1 MALLKHTRAGLIVW
15 VAGLTGFAGCG
26 GDSSSNGSP
35 DSGTPVDC
43 STYDCGA
50 GTCDDSTGSV
60 QCECDA
66 RFVVGAGGACDT
78 CEAGYAGSACDEC
91 APGYVPSLV
100 VPDACNV
107 GLAVHEG
114 LALWVDAE
122 EYDSFTIST
131 NDSVM
136 VWADRVSGT
145 LTLSSLDLAYRPI
158 YQATAIN
165 GKPGV
170 QFDGVNDYLGI
181 SNFDALDG
189 EEGYSIFIV
198 GYSAVDDHGVFLAGV
213 NGSGDYGLWITS
225 EQQNQLEFGH
235 DGTFAVDPD
244 VLRTTGGNASRTS
257 AQVMSFIRT
266 SAPAHRIRIGGS
278 EESLSTPSAAD
289 FNAGLV
295 AMNMGGREGATGTN
309 LNGTIGEVLI
319 FAPALAPS
327 DITEV
332 EAYLRAK
339 WGI

>member
-1 MALLKHTRAGLIVW
+1 MAHLKHTRAGLIVW
-15 VAGLTGFAGCG
+15 VAGLAGFAGC
-26 GDSSSNGSP
+26 GDSSSNGNP
-35 DSGTPVDC
+35 DVDC
-43 STYDCGA
+43 STFDCGA

-60 QCECDA
+60 QCDCDA
-66 RFVVGAGGACDT
+66 RFAVGAGGACDT
-78 CEAGYAGSACDEC
+78 CEAGYAGNDCDEC
-91 APGYVPSLV
+91 APGYLPSLV

-107 GLAVHEG
+107 GLAVQEG
-114 LALWVDAE
+114 LALWLDAE

-136 VWADRVSGT
+136 VWADRVSGA
-145 LTLSSLDLAYRPI
+145 LTFSSLELINRPI

-170 QFDGVNDYLGI
+170 QFDGVDDYLGMPD
-181 SNFDALDG
+181 FDG
-189 EEGYSIFIV
+189 FEGQNGYSIFIV
-198 GYSAVDDHGVFLAGV
+198 GYSAVDDHAVFLAGV

-225 EQQNQLEFGH
+225 EEENQLEFGH

-257 AQVMSFIRT
+257 AQVMSFVRT

-289 FNAGLV
+289 FNAGLSL
-295 AMNMGGREGATGTN
+295 MNMGGRQGAAGTF
-309 LNGTIGEVLI
+309 LNGTIGEVLF